1 MDELQRELDRLL
13 DELAVLDRCTEDRDK
28 DAANFSLMT
37 LAKRGT
43 KLAIAEVRGQMA
55 RSYPPVSS

>member
-1 MDELQRELDRLL
+1 MDDLQQELNRLL

-37 LAKRGT
+37 IAKRGT
-43 KLAIAEVRGQMA
+43 KLAIAEVRELMTQSRPLA
-55 RSYPPVSS
+55 SS

>member
-1 MDELQRELDRLL
+1 MDDLQQELDRLL
-13 DELAVLDRCTEDRDK
+13 DELAELDNYTQHRDK

-43 KLAIAEVRGQMA
+43 KLAIAEVREQMA
-55 RSYPPVSS
+55 RSKPVALS